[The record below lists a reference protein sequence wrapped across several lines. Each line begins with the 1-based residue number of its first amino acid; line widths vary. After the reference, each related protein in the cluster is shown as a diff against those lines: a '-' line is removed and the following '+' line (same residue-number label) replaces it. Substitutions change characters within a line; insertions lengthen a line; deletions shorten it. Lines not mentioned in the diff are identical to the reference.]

1 MIETR
6 VRDIRKMLPDG
17 WAADV
22 EDGVIVV
29 TSPEL
34 LDEADA
40 VTIAQQFIREI
51 EQPLTLSYTLQISNM
66 RALERAEETA
76 SSYGLALMPR
86 GGEMYGVVL
95 KDATPTP
102 TPLRSRVQG
111 RGRKKFQQPE
121 TVISVTTTGDHADE
135 MVRKIIDSTDQ
146 DDTGVTG

>member
-6 VRDIRKMLPDG
+6 VTDIRKMLPEG
-17 WAADV
+17 WAAEVD

-29 TSPEL
+29 TAPEL

-40 VTIAQQFIREI
+40 VTIVDQLIREI
-51 EQPLTLSYTLQISNM
+51 EQPLTLSYTLQINNM

-76 SSYGLALMPR
+76 ISYGLALVPR
-86 GGEMYGVVL
+86 GGEMYGVVV

-102 TPLRSRVQG
+102 TLPRVQG
-111 RGRKKFQQPE
+111 RGRKKVQQPVDDVLPPFSGE
-121 TVISVTTTGDHADE
+121 DAGGT
-135 MVRKIIDSTDQ
+135 